1 MSAATTAPPSRY
13 WLCYRW
19 KASSHIQVL
28 DTVTRAREAG
38 AALLGAA
45 SPGEVAFGLN
55 CSNLMFHLARALE
68 DGGSLQPGDNIL
80 LSRSLPAS
88 PCRDIIPLPIDLV
101 I

>member
-1 MSAATTAPPSRY
+1 M
-13 WLCYRW
+13 
-19 KASSHIQVL
+19 SSHVQVL

-88 PCRDIIPLPIDLV
+88 PCRVSSPSQSI
-101 I
+101 